1 MISPKDEFKDGALEL
16 KSKRNYCFTNCIDD
30 VFPKFAYNNKITL
43 LRDSFVTIA
52 APIGF
57 LPAVPPQVSL
67 KIDILFKAL
76 SHRLD

>member
-1 MISPKDEFKDGALEL
+1 MDCALEHN
-16 KSKRNYCFTNCIDD
+16 SKRNYCFTNCIDD
-30 VFPKFAYNNKITL
+30 VFPKFAYNSKITF

-76 SHRLD
+76 SHRLH